1 MSEAANRRREA
12 TRAKIVEAARK
23 LFGQLG
29 YHNTQVMDIV
39 HAVGMSAGT
48 FYNHFK
54 DKKDLFDQLSAEN
67 VENLRQQLKRL
78 RDPLDTMDRER
89 QGRMLRESFTAFFD
103 FVDENPQ
110 QVLMLLRGH
119 GGDEAGLDSW
129 SVSRQFG
136 EDLVVEAERWT
147 SMGVRPVHDP
157 IFFGHGVVGMSL
169 QVLQSYLV
177 ERRFTREGA
186 IDALVSMTLAMID
199 ACFESE
205 AEVPSS

>member
-1 MSEAANRRREA
+1 MSEAANRRRQA

-67 VENLRQQLKRL
+67 VENLREQLQRL
-78 RDPLDTMDRER
+78 REPLDTIDRER
-89 QGRMLRESFTAFFD
+89 QRKMLHESFVAFFD

-119 GGDEAGLDSW
+119 GGDEPTLDAW
-129 SVSRQFG
+129 SISRLFG
-136 EDLVVEAERWT
+136 EDLIVEAERWT
-147 SMGVRPVHDP
+147 SMGVRPNFDP

-177 ERRFTREGA
+177 ERRFTREQA
-186 IDALVSMTLAMID
+186 VEALVAMTMALID
-199 ACFESE
+199 VCFENETMS
-205 AEVPSS
+205 